1 MADDETG
8 DASEAVADRLAAVHL
23 SASSPDAPGDK
34 CCASCGKTGDGLK
47 RCTACQSVWY
57 CGVQCQIDHRKA
69 HKKECKRIKKELELW
84 KPHPPTKEC
93 PVCLVPLPLE
103 DTKATYWACCGQTV
117 CNACEEENKRGQIM
131 IHDTYKGKQPDEI
144 CCAFC
149 RQPVP
154 EKDSEFIKQFEQR
167 VDKGDLQ
174 AMRNLAGMY
183 RDGLHGLARDEAKYM
198 ELTYRAAD
206 LGCPKALGSLGNY
219 SLLGDQG
226 VIRDH
231 EKARTCLEDAAKKGG
246 INARFYL
253 GGFEETNYQ
262 HDLAMKHYKLAARA
276 GDKRAMKKIWKYYLP
291 SEKLTKAELVE
302 TLEAHK
308 EACDGMN
315 SKERERY
322 DAYQEAL
329 AGNDST
335 LIHIYQGYYIGG
347 VSAKELKEALKAH
360 QKGDVEEVFTILS
373 KSRFV

>member
-1 MADDETG
+1 M
-8 DASEAVADRLAAVHL
+8 
-23 SASSPDAPGDK
+23 
-34 CCASCGKTGDGLK
+34 K
-47 RCTACQSVWY
+47 RS
-57 CGVQCQIDHRKA
+57 
-69 HKKECKRIKKELELW
+69 
-84 KPHPPTKEC
+84 
-93 PVCLVPLPLE
+93 
-103 DTKATYWACCGQTV
+103 
-117 CNACEEENKRGQIM
+117 
-131 IHDTYKGKQPDEI
+131 
-144 CCAFC
+144 CAFC
-149 RQPVP
+149 REPQPENDP
-154 EKDSEFIKQFEQR
+154 EMIKRYEDR
-167 VDKGDLQ
+167 IDKGDLR
-174 AMRNLAGMY
+174 AMVNLATKYKGG
-183 RDGLHGLARDEAKYM
+183 DSGLARDEEKAL
-198 ELTYRAAD
+198 ELLQRAAD
-206 LGCPKALGSLGNY
+206 LGFPEGIAKLGCYYVNGELG
-219 SLLGDQG
+219 LVKDQ
-226 VIRDH
+226 
-231 EKARTCLEDAAKKGG
+231 EKAMACLEDAAKKGG